1 MSRKPCIEM
10 HLEDMGAVELMQLML
25 SGGTNE
31 RRFSIGRAQC
41 NSAVYCH
48 LIVSSEWI
56 GNQWVS

>member
-10 HLEDMGAVELMQLML
+10 HLEDMGAVELVL